1 MSVSV
6 APATIAADYPP
17 RRLERSLTV
26 AMRWWHVLALVCLL
40 VAAFGLRL
48 YHVQDPPLGFHAT
61 RQYRSLL
68 LARSYYFD
76 SQASI
81 PAWERE
87 VADTSAARQGIL
99 EPPLLEH
106 IVALGYQITGGESL
120 WPSKVLSSFFWLVGG
135 VCLYRLAQRL
145 AGSGPAVLSTALY
158 LFLPFG
164 VVASRSFQPDPLM
177 VMLVLGSWLAI
188 VRYWETN
195 TRWRFAVMAGLSASA
210 FFVKPTALFPLLGPF
225 LALSITARGARA
237 TLWSRQTALYV
248 AVTLLPTLGV
258 YAYGVVTGTFLVT
271 EAEKTV
277 LPELFVTTFF
287 WRSWLANIN
296 VVLGIPI
303 LLAALAGTC
312 LLRDRRSR
320 ALVGGVWAGYVL
332 FCLAVNYNVA
342 THDYYQLQLIP
353 IVALGLAPLARL
365 GLAIISTARLVLR
378 VAAWSAVSLVLVTAV
393 LKGAAHLD
401 TPALVDEPANARD
414 IGALVQHSTRTIFL
428 SGDYGVPLE
437 YHGLLSGSAWPIASD
452 LEWDRLAGVPVPTAE
467 ERFQTRFANGSPEY
481 FIVTDIQEF
490 ENQPDLQQ
498 LLGRSSRLLVRTPE
512 YLVFDLRPF
521 ADAPRMLK

>member
-1 MSVSV
+1 
-6 APATIAADYPP
+6 
-17 RRLERSLTV
+17 
-26 AMRWWHVLALVCLL
+26 
-40 VAAFGLRL
+40 
-48 YHVQDPPLGFHAT
+48 
-61 RQYRSLL
+61 
-68 LARSYYFD
+68 
-76 SQASI
+76 
-81 PAWERE
+81 
-87 VADTSAARQGIL
+87 
-99 EPPLLEH
+99 
-106 IVALGYQITGGESL
+106 
-120 WPSKVLSSFFWLVGG
+120 
-135 VCLYRLAQRL
+135 
-145 AGSGPAVLSTALY
+145 
-158 LFLPFG
+158 
-164 VVASRSFQPDPLM
+164 
-177 VMLVLGSWLAI
+177 MLVLGSWLAI